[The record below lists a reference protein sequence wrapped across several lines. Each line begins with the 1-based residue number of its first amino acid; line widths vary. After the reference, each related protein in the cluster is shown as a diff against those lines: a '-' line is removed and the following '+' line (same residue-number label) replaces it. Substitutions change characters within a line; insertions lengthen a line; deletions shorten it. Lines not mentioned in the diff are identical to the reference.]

1 MKLFFR
7 VQLLEVKKLNSYNNR
22 GREGVLQIDNESNK
36 NKLLFRTHLL
46 QLQKVQSKETWGWG
60 GGFYRY
66 LIILN
71 YLHCCLEFNCWS
83 CRMSIRTIPE
93 DWSLVERRLTH
104 LRWWV
109 TTINGNLNIG
119 VERYCLTFVIF
130 PKTTISAYFDVI
142 WQPVALYPWFIYYK
156 KHQI

>member
-46 QLQKVQSKETWGWG
+46 QLQKVRPRRPEDG
-60 GGFYRY
+60 GRVLQIFDN
-66 LIILN
+66 LQ
-71 YLHCCLEFNCWS
+71 CCLEFNCCS

-93 DWSLVERRLTH
+93 DL
-104 LRWWV
+104 
-109 TTINGNLNIG
+109 I
-119 VERYCLTFVIF
+119 
-130 PKTTISAYFDVI
+130 
-142 WQPVALYPWFIYYK
+142 
-156 KHQI
+156 

>member
-1 MKLFFR
+1 M
-7 VQLLEVKKLNSYNNR
+7 
-22 GREGVLQIDNESNK
+22 
-36 NKLLFRTHLL
+36 
-46 QLQKVQSKETWGWG
+46 G

-93 DWSLVERRLTH
+93 DWSLVERCLTH

-142 WQPVALYPWFIYYK
+142 WQPASTVPLIYLLQKTSNIMSLFRAYHSVFCLILVTSWWCAQWACRRK
-156 KHQI
+156 CNWHSWCTLQTSITRVSLDNSNIT